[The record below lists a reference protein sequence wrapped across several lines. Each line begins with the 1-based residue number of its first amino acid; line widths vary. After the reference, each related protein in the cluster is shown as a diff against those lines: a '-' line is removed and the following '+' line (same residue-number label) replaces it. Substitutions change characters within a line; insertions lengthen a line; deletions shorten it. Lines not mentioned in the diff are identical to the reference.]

1 MAYRLPESPH
11 HAVVVSVLDK
21 GERIQVYLDP
31 YRNQIVKAIAYDD
44 QFMRQVRAF
53 HGELMSGPVGSIV
66 VELAAC
72 WAVVLIVTGLYLWWP
87 RSAKGMA
94 GVLYPRLRKGGR
106 VFWRDLHAVIG
117 MWLSAFTLFLLISG
131 LPWALVWGSA
141 LKEIRQWYQAAQV
154 AQDWTQTRAQE
165 RASWRPSV
173 VATVDLPAVV
183 VERAQ
188 ALELPHPVE
197 ISAAADGFKVSSQT
211 QNRPRRVD
219 VWLSRSGEELR
230 RRHFADKPLLDRV
243 VGIGVAAHEGQLFG
257 WPNVLLGVATNPG
270 TGGAERQR
278 RGDVVAP
285 PAGRKSRRSRRSG
298 FARAG
303 PGLNRRYPA
312 AGGCAAP
319 GGAVTA
325 RCADSGVCPVKAP
338 ALCPPLARPGGL
350 TRLR

>member
-257 WPNVLLGVATNPG
+257 WPNVLLGVATTLGLVVLSVSGAVMWWRRRPDGSLGAPAAPASPAPG
-270 TGGAERQR
+270 RALTAVILLLGVVLPLVGLSLLAVLILEFALLR
-278 RGDVVAP
+278 RLP
-285 PAGRKSRRSRRSG
+285 
-298 FARAG
+298 FARRWL
-303 PGLNRRYPA
+303 GLA
-312 AGGCAAP
+312 A
-319 GGAVTA
+319 
-325 RCADSGVCPVKAP
+325 
-338 ALCPPLARPGGL
+338 
-350 TRLR
+350 